1 MVKSFISYSWD
12 SDAHKNWVAELATRL
27 RKDGVDVTLDKWH
40 LVPGDQIPAFMELAV
55 RESDF
60 VIIVC
65 TPRYKARSDNRSGG
79 VGYEGDIMSGEVLT
93 GANHRKFIPVLGQG
107 SWESAAPTWLTGKY
121 YIDLTGKPYAES
133 QYNDLVTTILGTRAA
148 APSLGTAPSSQKV
161 SPSVNTAS
169 PFGASPDV
177 KPTSSDSFEPI
188 KIIGVVAD
196 QVSVPRSDGTRGSA
210 LYDVPFR
217 LSHRPPAEWSRFFIA
232 SWNHP
237 PRFTTMHRPGIA
249 SVVGD
254 LVHLNGTT
262 VHEVKRYHR
271 DTLLLCIAE
280 ANKRYSELQANRLR
294 QQEIERKRVEDHARE
309 VQDNAK
315 DIRFD

>member
-1 MVKSFISYSWD
+1 
-12 SDAHKNWVAELATRL
+12 
-27 RKDGVDVTLDKWH
+27 
-40 LVPGDQIPAFMELAV
+40 MERAV

-65 TPRYKARSDNRSGG
+65 TPRYKTRSDNRSGG

-93 GANHRKFIPVLGQG
+93 GANQRKFIPALRQG
-107 SWESAAPTWLTGKY
+107 SWESASPTWLTGKY
-121 YIDLTGKPYAES
+121 YIDVTGNPYAEF
-133 QYNDLVTTILGTRAA
+133 QYTDLVTTILGTRAA
-148 APSLGTAPSSQKV
+148 APTLGTAASSQKL

-169 PFGASPDV
+169 PFGTSPDV
-177 KPTSSDSFEPI
+177 KSTSSDSFEPI

-196 QVSVPRSDGTRGSA
+196 QVSVPRSDGTLGSA

-217 LSHRPPAEWSRFFIA
+217 LSYRPPSEWSQFFIT

-237 PRFTTMHRPGIA
+237 PRFTLMHRPGIA

-254 LVHLNGTT
+254 LLHLNGTT
-262 VHEVKRYHR
+262 IDEVKRYHR

-280 ANKRYSELQANRLR
+280 ANKQYSELQAGRLK
-294 QQEIERKRVEDHARE
+294 QQEIERKRVEDHASD
-309 VQDNAK
+309 VKDKAK
-315 DIRFD
+315 EIRFD